1 MMWDFL
7 FYAKINDIEKGTQMI
22 KVFTTGTFDILHYG
36 HINFLKRANALGDYL
51 IVGVNV
57 NPEGKTPYYSYEERK
72 LILESITYVDEVVP
86 LYSQEDKYQYLE
98 KADIFA
104 CGEEYR
110 NHFDI
115 PRIEKYTPVVF
126 ISRTPGI
133 STTQLKS
140 VVKHDYEFNTIV
152 VDVDDTISFTEDRK
166 FDESKPNIE
175 VINKINELYDKGWN
189 IIIFTA
195 RGAKSCK
202 TIQERIDKYDKVT
215 RDWLDKNN
223 VHYTDVVFGKP
234 NADFYVDDKNMSID
248 DFLNFRG

>member
-1 MMWDFL
+1 
-7 FYAKINDIEKGTQMI
+7 MI

-36 HINFLKRANALGDYL
+36 HINFLKRASELGNYL

-86 LYSQEDKYQYLE
+86 LYCQEDKYQYLE

-104 CGEEYR
+104 CGEEYI
-110 NHFDI
+110 NHYDI
-115 PRIEKYTPVVF
+115 PRIKEYCDVVF
-126 ISRTPGI
+126 LSRTPGI
-133 STTQLKS
+133 STTQLKQ
-140 VVKHDYEFNTIV
+140 VVKKDYEFKTIV
-152 VDVDDTISFTEDRK
+152 VDIDDTISFTINRE
-166 FDESKPNIE
+166 FDKSKPNVD
-175 VINKINELYDKGWN
+175 VINKINELHDRGWK

-202 TIQERIDKYDKVT
+202 TIEERIAKYDAVT
-215 RDWLDKNN
+215 RSWLDANH
-223 VHYTDVVFGKP
+223 VLYDDVIFGKP
-234 NADFYVDDKNMSID
+234 NADYYVDDKNMSID